1 MHGSNNRSGS
11 SSQVRQSGNSTQ
23 VRGSESDTY
32 IVKDVNQVDVS
43 NQINRQSS
51 SDSQVRRSSSSSQT
65 RQSGSSSQ
73 VRGSS
78 SSSGQSSQ
86 VRSSSSSSVRSNTN
100 VTKGGLGTVTSQMRS
115 QSGSNTRVSGGRP
128 GSRMNNADD
137 FRINNHD
144 VERIPPRDRGFM
156 PYDRPGHF
164 YDHHHPHCFGFR
176 VEVLPPRYRVVRYFG
191 VDYYIYNDVYY
202 RPYHGHYIVCRPPFG
217 VTITAAVADMT
228 FAAVNFAYYNNVYRT
243 YSAIDANNRYID
255 QQNRIIAQ
263 NNATILA
270 QNNAIAMNPTA
281 ALSSYEI
288 ASRLGLVQSYAFAD
302 RNYFYQDG
310 IFYIVNGNGQYQTI
324 VPPAGAL
331 VQSLPEDYDIITLNG
346 VQYYR
351 VDDTVSCRRRALSRS
366 SRSDVRSDVQNLQQ
380 LRILVVNILIM
391 IKIGVFDSGEGGLSV
406 LKEIT
411 RLLPEAEYVYYSDN
425 AHCPYGEK
433 SPEYIQDRARAI
445 TERLLKEGA
454 DVIVV
459 ACNTATAAAISVL
472 RAEYSDA
479 SSQEV
484 RDKVQELTGGRH
496 DHICF
501 IGMEPAVK
509 PAALG
514 TRTGVVG
521 VLATAGTL
529 KGSKYLK
536 TKESVDDQVNVFE
549 HVGRGFV
556 ELVEKGRLSGR
567 HRISV
572 PP

>member
-1 MHGSNNRSGS
+1 MRKLTNIALASLAAFSLFAVTDDTLAQTRRSTTTTQQRNTSGSSSSSQTRSTGSQTRSSGS
-11 SSQVRQSGNSTQ
+11 SSQVRSSSSQTRSSGTSSQ
-23 VRGSESDTY
+23 VRGS
-32 IVKDVNQVDVS
+32 
-43 NQINRQSS
+43 SS
-51 SDSQVRRSSSSSQT
+51 SSQVRGSRSSSQVRGASSSSQSRSTGTRTSGSSSSSQVRGSNNRSSSSSQV

-137 FRINNHD
+137 FRINDHN

-310 IFYIVNGNGQYQTI
+310 IFYIVNSNGQYQTI

-351 VDDTVSCRRRALSRS
+351 VDDTVYRLTLVGGVPYLEVLGQMYGQMSRTY
-366 SRSDVRSDVQNLQQ
+366 N
-380 LRILVVNILIM
+380 N
-391 IKIGVFDSGEGGLSV
+391 
-406 LKEIT
+406 
-411 RLLPEAEYVYYSDN
+411 
-425 AHCPYGEK
+425 YG
-433 SPEYIQDRARAI
+433 Y
-445 TERLLKEGA
+445 
-454 DVIVV
+454 
-459 ACNTATAAAISVL
+459 
-472 RAEYSDA
+472 
-479 SSQEV
+479 
-484 RDKVQELTGGRH
+484 
-496 DHICF
+496 
-501 IGMEPAVK
+501 
-509 PAALG
+509 
-514 TRTGVVG
+514 
-521 VLATAGTL
+521 
-529 KGSKYLK
+529 
-536 TKESVDDQVNVFE
+536 
-549 HVGRGFV
+549 
-556 ELVEKGRLSGR
+556 
-567 HRISV
+567 
-572 PP
+572 